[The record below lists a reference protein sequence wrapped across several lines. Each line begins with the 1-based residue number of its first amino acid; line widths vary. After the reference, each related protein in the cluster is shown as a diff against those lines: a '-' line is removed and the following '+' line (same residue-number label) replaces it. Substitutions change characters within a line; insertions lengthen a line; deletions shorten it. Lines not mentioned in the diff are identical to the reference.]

1 MNLKHT
7 LKLALTA
14 SLLTVSAWASA
25 LELKPFSTAELS
37 AIQQQGK
44 PVAVH
49 FHADWCSTC
58 VGQARSLDSL
68 KADPQLQGMTVL
80 VADYDKERELRQS
93 MKVRSQSVMVVFKGT
108 QEVGRL
114 AGKTRA
120 DDIKDALV
128 KAL

>member
-1 MNLKHT
+1 MNFKPSF
-7 LKLALTA
+7 KVAFA
-14 SLLTVSAWASA
+14 AALLTVGAWASA
-25 LELKPFSTAELS
+25 LELKPFSTEELS
-37 AIQQQGK
+37 TIQQKGK

-68 KADPQLQGMTVL
+68 KTDPQLQGVTVL
-80 VADYDKERELRQS
+80 VANYDKERDLRKS

-114 AGKTRA
+114 AGKTGA